1 MFDAR
6 LIPTMSFFIGR
17 AAIAFP
23 MSKRRAHL
31 RGKATAKYVLP
42 VLRNSNSP
50 LNARDGVMA
59 RFRSDAVFA
68 AHDRY
73 WLIALFGQVMND
85 GRGRPATHFR
95 SWPLTEHFA
104 KTA

>member
-1 MFDAR
+1 MSDAR
-6 LIPTMSFFIGR
+6 LIPTMSFSIGL
-17 AAIAFP
+17 AAIAFR
-23 MSKRRAHL
+23 MTSKRQAHL

-50 LNARDGVMA
+50 LNARGGATA

-73 WLIALFGQVMND
+73 LHIWI
-85 GRGRPATHFR
+85 PR
-95 SWPLTEHFA
+95 SDS
-104 KTA
+104 